1 MSRTIPDIGDLL
13 DPVEKA
19 IRHKLLP
26 TLTGRSVVSDL
37 ERELFSLLVHLG
49 GLNIANPS
57 KNAAS
62 QHNASTQISAPLT
75 ALIIQQSSSYAHSMK
90 KEQEWEKQQIKN
102 DQRIERENQT
112 ATLYRQLPEQMQRAM
127 NCASEKRASSWLS
140 TLPIA
145 EHGFALHKGA
155 FKDALCLHYAWYPG
169 YLPTKCVCGKQFTV
183 DHALSCPCVGL
194 LSLRHINIRDVTAD
208 LNEVCHNVSTVPDLQ
223 PLSGE
228 LLRQKTANTEDR
240 AHLDVKAQ
248 GFWGDRCQCA
258 FFDVRVFNPLAPSN
272 HRLPLP
278 QCFRS
283 HEKEKRRAYDQR
295 VREVEH
301 GNFTP
306 LVSTQREK

>member
-102 DQRIERENQT
+102 DHRIERENRT

-127 NCASEKRASSWLS
+127 NCASEKGASSWLS

-145 EHGFALHKGA
+145 EHGFALHKGCTM
-155 FKDALCLHYAWYPG
+155 FALCMVPRISAH
-169 YLPTKCVCGKQFTV
+169 KMCVWQTV
-183 DHALSCPCVGL
+183 HSRSRFK
-194 LSLRHINIRDVTAD
+194 LSLWWSSVIAPQQH
-208 LNEVCHNVSTVPDLQ
+208 Q
-223 PLSGE
+223 
-228 LLRQKTANTEDR
+228 
-240 AHLDVKAQ
+240 
-248 GFWGDRCQCA
+248 RCYS
-258 FFDVRVFNPLAPSN
+258 R
-272 HRLPLP
+272 P
-278 QCFRS
+278 Q
-283 HEKEKRRAYDQR
+283 
-295 VREVEH
+295 
-301 GNFTP
+301 
-306 LVSTQREK
+306 